1 MQPLLAGHEALLRPF
16 TTKRLC
22 KLLAAPWLPGMQRSR
37 DRKESLQIDA
47 DVDSRAKST
56 KRHMGGDHVGGL
68 DEVISEIS

>member
-1 MQPLLAGHEALLRPF
+1 MATRDATYAAGTARN
-16 TTKRLC
+16 
-22 KLLAAPWLPGMQRSR
+22 
-37 DRKESLQIDA
+37 LQIDA